1 MTEGKTITRTTETGG
16 PVSRPYEDDEALQVI
31 RTMAEMITGMRDQL
45 QVLQLKV
52 AMLEKVTPMQAK
64 DLNLRIR
71 ERACGLEMSWDLPV
85 GSAQKLMTAIR
96 RDIRMETGARSTRDI
111 ARCDYPVVC
120 ALISDWEE
128 YQTIRKCQEASI

>member
-31 RTMAEMITGMRDQL
+31 RTMAGMIADMRQDMLAL
-45 QVLQLKV
+45 QQKV

-71 ERACGLEMSWDLPV
+71 ERACGLEMSWDLPI
-85 GSAQKLMTAIR
+85 GSAEKIMTLIR
-96 RDIRMETGARSTRDI
+96 RAVRMETGARSMRDI
-111 ARCDYPVVC
+111 ARCDFQVVC
-120 ALISDWEE
+120 GLIADWEDCAALMKLRGSA
-128 YQTIRKCQEASI
+128 I